1 MQEQANDKPMV
12 YVHLIITLALMF
24 LFRYIPAPVPL
35 TAYGMAVIGI
45 FAGMIY
51 GWATSHRG
59 SIWISLAAL
68 VALGMTDFGN
78 CSKAISTLF
87 ASDTAML
94 LLLGM
99 LMVGPLVESNIG
111 EWLLVKL
118 LNSQFCYKKPWN
130 FTILIIFGLGI
141 LSYVVRPII
150 IALFMIA
157 VFKDL
162 FAKVGYARGDKYPT
176 MLLIGL
182 FIAMLFM
189 TAIFPW
195 HGWGLYG
202 TAAFAKSSGGYMID
216 YGKYVIIAV
225 VTYCALTLGH
235 VLLMKLMGC
244 NVEPLREIDLSDM
257 EAKYAAQGLSKHQKA
272 VIIAFVGMALGSI
285 FVSFAG
291 GTSGV
296 RLLISNINVY
306 GVMLITLACM
316 FFIRVEGQ
324 PIADI
329 KICAKHV
336 QWEMV
341 LMIASALVLAG
352 ALTAPETGVSAL
364 MAKYAAPLLA
374 GKGQYA
380 FMIIL
385 AVITLLLTN
394 IANNVAVMFVL
405 MAVVGSFY
413 SSGLITNAPAAL
425 LIITFA
431 TIMGFYTPASSAYG
445 AMLHSC
451 ELVTSQSIYKYGA
464 LVMVFLVLVFAV
476 VVVPLCYI
484 LF

>member
-1 MQEQANDKPMV
+1 MYEQTKNNIMT
-12 YVHLIITLALMF
+12 YVHLAITLALMF
-24 LFRYIPAPVPL
+24 LFRYIPAPEPL
-35 TAYGMAVIGI
+35 TPYGMAIIGI

-51 GWATSHRG
+51 GWATSKRG
-59 SIWISLAAL
+59 FSWISFTAL
-68 VALGMTDFGN
+68 LALGLTDFGN

-99 LMVGPLVESNIG
+99 LMVGPMVESDVG

-118 LNSQFCYKKPWN
+118 LNSKFCYKKPWN
-130 FTILIIFGLGI
+130 FTILMIFGLGI

-150 IALFMIA
+150 IALFMLA
-157 VFKDL
+157 LFKDL

-176 MLLIGL
+176 MLITGM
-182 FIAMLFM
+182 FIMMLFM

-195 HGWGLYG
+195 YGWGLYG

-216 YGKYVIIAV
+216 YGKYVMIAV
-225 VTYCALTLGH
+225 VTYCVLSLGY
-235 VLLMKLMGC
+235 VLLMRLMRC
-244 NVEPLREIDLSDM
+244 NVEPLREIDLSDL
-257 EAKYAAQGLSKHQKA
+257 EAKYASTGLTGHQKA
-272 VIIAFVGMALGSI
+272 VIFAFVGMALGSI

-291 GTSGV
+291 GTSGI
-296 RLLISNINVY
+296 RLIISNINVY
-306 GVMLITLACM
+306 GVMLITLICM
-316 FFIRVEGQ
+316 LFIQVDGK

-329 KICAKHV
+329 KVCAKHV

-352 ALTAPETGVSAL
+352 ALTSPETGVSAI

-385 AVITLLLTN
+385 AVITLVLTN

-405 MAVVGSFY
+405 MAVAGSFY
-413 SSGLITNAPAAL
+413 SSGIITNAPAAL

-451 ELVTSQSIYKYGA
+451 DLVTSKSVYQCGVA
-464 LVMVFLVLVFAV
+464 VMVFLVLVFAAV
-476 VVVPLCYI
+476 VIPLCYV

>member
-272 VIIAFVGMALGSI
+272 VIIAFIGMALGSI

-296 RLLISNINVY
+296 RMLISNINVY

-352 ALTAPETGVSAL
+352 ALTAPETGVTAL

>member
-1 MQEQANDKPMV
+1 MQAQEKGKAII
-12 YVHLIITLALMF
+12 YLHLIITLALMF
-24 LFRYIPAPVPL
+24 LFRYIPAPEPL
-35 TAYGMAVIGI
+35 TVYGMAIIGI

-51 GWATSHRG
+51 GWATTDRG
-59 SIWISLAAL
+59 STWISLTAL
-68 VALGMTDFGN
+68 VALGLTDFGN
-78 CSKAISTLF
+78 CSKAISMLF

-99 LMVGPLVESNIG
+99 LMVGPLVESNVG

-118 LNSQFCYKKPWN
+118 LNGKFCYKKPWN

-141 LSYVVRPII
+141 VSFVVRPII
-150 IALFMIA
+150 VALFMIA
-157 VFKDL
+157 LLKDL
-162 FAKVGYARGDKYPT
+162 FARVGYARGDKYPT

-182 FIAMLFM
+182 FVAMLFM
-189 TAIFPW
+189 TAVFPW
-195 HGWGLYG
+195 YGWGLYG
-202 TAAFAKSSGGYMID
+202 TAAFAKSSGGYMIA
-216 YGKYVIIAV
+216 YGKYVIVAV

-235 VLLMKLMGC
+235 VLLMRLIGC

-257 EAKYAAQGLSKHQKA
+257 EAKYAAIGLTKHQKA
-272 VIIAFVGMALGSI
+272 VVFAFIGMALGSI

-291 GTSGV
+291 GPSGIG
-296 RLLISNINVY
+296 LFISNINVH

-316 FFIRVEGQ
+316 FFIRIEGQ

-329 KICAKHV
+329 KVCAKHV

-352 ALTAPETGVSAL
+352 VLTSPETGVSAA
-364 MAKYAAPLLA
+364 MAQYAAPLLA
-374 GKGQYA
+374 GRGQYA

-385 AVITLLLTN
+385 AVLALVLTN

-405 MAVVGSFY
+405 MAMAGSFY

-425 LIITFA
+425 MIITLA

-451 ELVTSQSIYKYGA
+451 ELVTSRSVYKYGA
-464 LVMVFLVLVFAV
+464 IVMVFMVLIFAV
-476 VVVPLCYI
+476 VVIPLCYV